1 MSVDVM
7 RNAQCRM
14 QKTERQRP
22 SFCIW
27 HFAFAF
33 NMQAVQFGSL
43 LDMKRSIIVPRV
55 RDAQE
60 SCAADEVQEPPGLP
74 FGQAQE
80 IPAGGAV
87 NGRCRGHVL
96 SSGMHVAEE
105 ALECSGA

>member
-1 MSVDVM
+1 LHFLFD
-7 RNAQCRM
+7 M
-14 QKTERQRP
+14 QGLL
-22 SFCIW
+22 
-27 HFAFAF
+27 FA
-33 NMQAVQFGSL
+33 SL

-60 SCAADEVQEPPGLP
+60 SCAADEVKEPPGLP

-96 SSGMHVAEE
+96 SSGVHVTEE
-105 ALECSGA
+105 ALKYSGA